1 MTVGI
6 ADLYRRAEDAL
17 PIGWR
22 LNGLQCASTGL
33 AIDLRSRRWVA
44 EACGPNEECLRL
56 DRETP
61 EGALLALTVHLREL
75 DGNRSE

>member
-1 MTVGI
+1 VTIGI
-6 ADLYRRAEDAL
+6 ADLYWRAEDAL
-17 PIGWR
+17 PIGGW

-33 AIDLRSRRWVA
+33 AVELRSQRRVA
-44 EACGPNEECLRL
+44 EACGPNEECMRL

-61 EGALLALTVHLREL
+61 EDALLALTVHLRER

>member
-1 MTVGI
+1 VTLGI

-33 AIDLRSRRWVA
+33 AVELRSEHWVA
-44 EACGPNEECLRL
+44 EACGPNEECLRMN
-56 DRETP
+56 RVTP
-61 EGALLALTVHLREL
+61 VDALLALTVQLQ
-75 DGNRSE
+75 GQASN